1 MWKEVEVCLIHWF
14 LSIYDATK
22 HMVKSF
28 PVYLLPYI
36 TILCYQ
42 NVNFLFLYLNV
53 SYDSNMNDAVAVMYY
68 LSEIKKLD
76 SYW

>member
-1 MWKEVEVCLIHWF
+1 
-14 LSIYDATK
+14 
-22 HMVKSF
+22 MVKSF